1 MLVIRSCYVSKFAA
15 LGLSQAL
22 RHEDFT
28 HGSRS
33 TAICPGLV
41 STDMGN
47 ALAAAADELIRTED
61 VAVSIVSIVSL
72 TNIAS
77 VSKFWVNCL
86 IDESY

>member
-1 MLVIRSCYVSKFAA
+1 
-15 LGLSQAL
+15 
-22 RHEDFT
+22 
-28 HGSRS
+28 
-33 TAICPGLV
+33 
-41 STDMGN
+41 MGN